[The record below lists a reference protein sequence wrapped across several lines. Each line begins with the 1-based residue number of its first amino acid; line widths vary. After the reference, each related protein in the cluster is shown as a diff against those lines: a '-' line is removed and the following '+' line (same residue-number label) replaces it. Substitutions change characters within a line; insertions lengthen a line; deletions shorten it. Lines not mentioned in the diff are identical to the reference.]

1 MSPNVVQTII
11 RRAVADLEF
20 RKVLVSDPRSAL
32 VDYDLTEE
40 ERERLSKIDAKVFD
54 GSAGDL
60 EGRLSRGWMN

>member
-32 VDYDLTEE
+32 ADYDLTEE
-40 ERERLSKIDAKVFD
+40 ERDRLGKIDAKVFD

>member
-20 RKVLVSDPRSAL
+20 RNALVSNPNAAL
-32 VDYDLTEE
+32 ADYDLTEQ
-40 ERERLSKIDAKVFD
+40 ERENLCKIDAKVFD